1 MPRFL
6 ILIFG
11 LFLGGCSAPPPPNL
25 PAESDLVPD
34 PDDPASIARWEAGPY
49 NVFQSKI
56 EVVELEFFHGSLGDG
71 KPKKP
76 KKVAV
81 RVFGAKKTGIQ
92 PEQEAAIKNL
102 VENEAELF
110 AKARE
115 AIYRYYEESYPV
127 YRKGMEL
134 GAAMYGGA
142 DEIDDILP
150 KIVSGNEIDRLVDLS
165 EVYIHVPHDGKASV
179 GIHCEIEWDPENG
192 MGVRIDAD
200 GNVTAGSVDLAFQ
213 QMDP

>member
-6 ILIFG
+6 FFLFA

-25 PAESDLVPD
+25 PAESDIIPD

-56 EVVELEFFHGSLGDG
+56 EVVELEFFHGPLGDG
-71 KPKKP
+71 KPKEP

-81 RVFGAKKTGIQ
+81 RVFGAKKAGIQ
-92 PEQEAAIKNL
+92 PEQEAAVRNL
-102 VENEAELF
+102 VKNEAELF

-115 AIYRYYEESYPV
+115 AIYRHYQESYAA
-127 YRKGMEL
+127 YRQGMEL

-142 DEIDDILP
+142 DEIDELIP
-150 KIVSGNEIDRLVDLS
+150 KIINGNEIDRLVHLS
-165 EVYIHVPHDGKASV
+165 EVYIHEPQDGLGGHA
-179 GIHCEIEWDPENG
+179 
-192 MGVRIDAD
+192 M
-200 GNVTAGSVDLAFQ
+200 
-213 QMDP
+213 